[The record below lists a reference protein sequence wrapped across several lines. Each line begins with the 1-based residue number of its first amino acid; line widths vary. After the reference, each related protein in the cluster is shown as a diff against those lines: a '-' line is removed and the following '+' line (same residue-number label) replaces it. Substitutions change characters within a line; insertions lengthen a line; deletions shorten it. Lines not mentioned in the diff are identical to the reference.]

1 MAEKNSSKADRPPAE
16 APMPTMGNG
25 VGAAAGWFLGN
36 VPLVLAVVF
45 FLDLIIAL
53 RDALW
58 A

>member
-1 MAEKNSSKADRPPAE
+1 
-16 APMPTMGNG
+16 MPTMGNG